1 MKNIFKI
8 IKYFIELGKM
18 KTEHIILVLTILIFL
33 MILGQYIIGYIA
45 YTKVSKMYTSDV
57 KPMIDKAQSAINVLD
72 NVQPALRNLGGMQ
85 MSLNNISTQLAG
97 IGKLGKL
104 F

>member
-1 MKNIFKI
+1 
-8 IKYFIELGKM
+8 M

-45 YTKVSKMYTSDV
+45 YKKVNKMYTSDV
-57 KPMIDKAQSAINVLD
+57 KPMIDKAQSAINILD
-72 NVQPALRNLGGMQ
+72 DVKPALKNIGGMQ
-85 MSLNNISTQLAG
+85 TSLTNISTQLAG
-97 IGKLGKL
+97 LGKIGKL